1 MVSSVPDIVR
11 HTIDDTDEFLLLA
24 CDGVWDV
31 LGNDDAVRFVRKE
44 LRLARKQC
52 LRILAEN
59 FGRLHVDVVASRDIN
74 RYTVGSYV
82 DFPKSRDGVKGWL
95 MKKEA
100 KDGVGGSCSEDGRRG
115 GGEEGVL
122 PGRLFVRPTPP
133 EAWEGGME
141 GEADKSRVGK
151 AWPCG
156 IVCENLL
163 DHCLD
168 RGSTDNLSAILVLL
182 GKDHD
187 MDGHDSSTVDALQLG
202 GDGEAFRRAA

>member
-100 KDGVGGSCSEDGRRG
+100 EDGVGGSCSEDGRRG

-141 GEADKSRVGK
+141 GEADKSRVRK
-151 AWPCG
+151 PP
-156 IVCENLL
+156 
-163 DHCLD
+163 
-168 RGSTDNLSAILVLL
+168 
-182 GKDHD
+182 
-187 MDGHDSSTVDALQLG
+187 
-202 GDGEAFRRAA
+202 